1 MANLNS
7 NAAIKFTWSQLLN
20 LYGDYLVYDHTDDY
34 NDDIEVYDHTDDY
47 NDDIEAYDHT
57 DDYND
62 DIEAYND
69 TDDYNDDT
77 EFYNDT
83 DDDNDDTEVND
94 TDDDNYNDDDYNNYI
109 LDDDDDYNDYILD
122 GGGNEVPI
130 LPEKK
135 NPSTLYRVHYS
146 ESVTQYSHEGGFLAN
161 NQYSLGPVKLE
172 EFHSHLNW
180 RSRTPSRFIS
190 TFSDRSH
197 AFAWARNWQQKHPYG
212 WYFIMTIKPHRTD
225 KIYHMETVIECSG
238 VGIPSDCP
246 LQRTQPDEYLFFRQI
261 PEDRIVELF
270 DPDMEDPLE
279 SWSSAH
285 ELSVA
290 PYRRVEE
297 SARAERDIYSGKPLL
312 ILRSIGFSS

>member
-135 NPSTLYRVHYS
+135 NPR
-146 ESVTQYSHEGGFLAN
+146 
-161 NQYSLGPVKLE
+161 
-172 EFHSHLNW
+172 
-180 RSRTPSRFIS
+180 
-190 TFSDRSH
+190 
-197 AFAWARNWQQKHPYG
+197 
-212 WYFIMTIKPHRTD
+212 
-225 KIYHMETVIECSG
+225 

-297 SARAERDIYSGKPLL
+297 SARAERDIYSDAILL
-312 ILRSIGFSS
+312 AMRSLSIASASRW

>member
-7 NAAIKFTWSQLLN
+7 NAPIKFTWSQLLN
-20 LYGDYLVYDHTDDY
+20 LYGDYLVHDHTDD
-34 NDDIEVYDHTDDY
+34 D
-47 NDDIEAYDHT
+47 
-57 DDYND
+57 ND

-69 TDDYNDDT
+69 TDDDTDDIEAYNDTDDDSDDI
-77 EFYNDT
+77 EAYNDT
-83 DDDNDDTEVND
+83 DDDNDDTEADD
-94 TDDDNYNDDDYNNYI
+94 TDDDNYNDDD
-109 LDDDDDYNDYILD
+109 DDYNDDYIDYILR

-130 LPEKK
+130 FPEKEF
-135 NPSTLYRVHYS
+135 PRTLYRVHYS

-172 EFHSHLNW
+172 EFHNHLNW
-180 RSRTPSRFIS
+180 RSGTPSRFIS

-197 AFAWARNWQQKHPYG
+197 AFAWARNWQQKHLYG
-212 WYFIMTIKPHRTD
+212 WYFIMTIKPRRTD

-270 DPDMEDPLE
+270 DPDMEDPLD

-290 PYRRVEE
+290 PYRQVEE
-297 SARAERDIYSGKPLL
+297 SARDERDKWSGKPLL
-312 ILRSIGFSS
+312 ILRSIGFSC

>member
-7 NAAIKFTWSQLLN
+7 NSAIKFTSWSQLLS
-20 LYGDYLVYDHTDDY
+20 LYDDYLV
-34 NDDIEVYDHTDDY
+34 
-47 NDDIEAYDHT
+47 YDHT

-69 TDDYNDDT
+69 TDDDNDDT
-77 EFYNDT
+77 EAYNDTDDYNDGIEVYNNT

-94 TDDDNYNDDDYNNYI
+94 TDDENYSDDDYNNYI
-109 LDDDDDYNDYILD
+109 LDDDDDYNDDYIDYILD
-122 GGGNEVPI
+122 GGGNKVPI
-130 LPEKK
+130 LPEIEF
-135 NPSTLYRVHYS
+135 PRTLYRVHYS

-172 EFHSHLNW
+172 EFHDHLNW

-197 AFAWARNWQQKHPYG
+197 AFAWARNWQQKHLHG
-212 WYFIMTIKPHRTD
+212 WYFIMTIKPRRTD

-270 DPDMEDPLE
+270 DPNMNDPLE

-285 ELSVA
+285 ELSVT

-297 SARAERDIYSGKPLL
+297 SARAERDIYSV
-312 ILRSIGFSS
+312 SHF

>member
-7 NAAIKFTWSQLLN
+7 NTAIKLTWSQLLN
-20 LYGDYLVYDHTDDY
+20 LYDDYLV
-34 NDDIEVYDHTDDY
+34 
-47 NDDIEAYDHT
+47 YDHT

-69 TDDYNDDT
+69 TDDYSDDTEAYNGTDDYNDDT
-77 EFYNDT
+77 EVYNDT

-109 LDDDDDYNDYILD
+109 LDDDDDYNDDFNDDYIDYILD

-130 LPEKK
+130 LPEKEF
-135 NPSTLYRVHYS
+135 PRILYRVHYS
-146 ESVTQYSHEGGFLAN
+146 ESVTQYSHKGGFLAN
-161 NQYSLGPVKLE
+161 DQYSLGPVKLE
-172 EFHSHLNW
+172 EFHNHLNW

-212 WYFIMTIKPHRTD
+212 WYFIMTIEPHRTD

-261 PEDRIVELF
+261 PENRIIELF
-270 DPDMEDPLE
+270 DPDMKDPLE

-297 SARAERDIYSGKPLL
+297 IARAEQDIYSDAVLL
-312 ILRSIGFSS
+312 AMRSLSIASASRW